1 MSRADPNSHGV
12 AQGGAPHQS
21 HNGGGRGRP
30 PSGRYDQRV
39 FRIDG
44 IDGESIVV
52 EGNWVE
58 KLRSNTSRGRNPV
71 DRYSGTQ
78 IKEFSRR
85 KKLFGADKE
94 QLLQVIVNVGTF
106 YSLNVPAER
115 RADVDA
121 LVAEL
126 EKARDRAPS

>member
-1 MSRADPNSHGV
+1 M
-12 AQGGAPHQS
+12 
-21 HNGGGRGRP
+21 
-30 PSGRYDQRV
+30 

-52 EGNWVE
+52 DGNWVE
-58 KLRSNTSRGRNPV
+58 KLRANTSRGRNPA
-71 DRYSGTQ
+71 DMYSGTQ

-85 KKLFGADKE
+85 KKLFGGEKE

-115 RADVDA
+115 RAEVDA
-121 LVAEL
+121 FVAEL
-126 EKARDRAPS
+126 EKARERASSS

>member
-1 MSRADPNSHGV
+1 MVLV
-12 AQGGAPHQS
+12 AVHPDDQLPERLRRR
-21 HNGGGRGRP
+21 RGP
-30 PSGRYDQRV
+30 LAYAGYDRRV

-52 EGNWVE
+52 DGNWVE
-58 KLRSNTSRGRNPV
+58 KLRTNTSRGRNPA

-85 KKLFGADKE
+85 KKLFGGEKE

-115 RADVDA
+115 RAEVDA

-126 EKARDRAPS
+126 EKARDRASS